1 MEENEQVRFEFSSV
15 DKLRNKDQDERDLG
29 KESKQEEEEEDE
41 EFEMFVRCNFGK
53 HIRALTDAIK
63 SMCTGLILTF
73 EPEHFSM
80 FSIGMSKANLMSILF
95 DKNEFEVW
103 DVPSTF
109 QFSVSAERFSK
120 CMKNV
125 INYQSIIFAVNKSQE
140 LIMILSDQRKQSN
153 LMTKINQMDLD
164 YTDERKGII
173 QAQKFEKNIKMVA
186 EQLTSSINDIKA
198 ESSVVEFTSD
208 FKSIFRI
215 FTKPKI
221 GSGKEPICIILKP
234 TIIDG
239 EVIFGG
245 VKESHIINVHN
256 TSQSRITSLIPTT
269 KPNALLS
276 VNSMST
282 NNSNTTKKRKKKETN
297 EPNNNKKSE
306 DTLLLDLEEIDDQD
320 FILAE
325 EMLTSGP
332 TSLCSSITQ
341 NGTENSRKKKAD
353 YLEKHQQQHPSMNK
367 QEYAKLMKLST
378 NDFFSDKTEY
388 ERSSYPAAFIAMFC
402 RMVPQES
409 ILEIL
414 FNTNN
419 VLYIRSKTRYYTIVY
434 CLVCTQEDEDK

>member
-1 MEENEQVRFEFSSV
+1 MEENEEVRFQFSSV
-15 DKLRNKDQDERDLG
+15 DKLKNKDLEEN
-29 KESKQEEEEEDE
+29 KNPEEEGEEE
-41 EFEMFVRCNFGK
+41 GFEMFVRCNFGK

-80 FSIGMSKANLMSILF
+80 FSIGMSKANLISIFF

-164 YTDERKGII
+164 YTDERKEMI
-173 QAQKFEKNIKMVA
+173 QAEKFEKNIKMVA

-245 VKESHIINVHN
+245 VKESHITNSHT
-256 TSQSRITSLIPTT
+256 TSQSRVTSLLPTT
-269 KPNALLS
+269 KPNPLLS
-276 VNSMST
+276 VNSITT
-282 NNSNTTKKRKKKETN
+282 NNSNAKKRKKKETN
-297 EPNNNKKSE
+297 ETNKKSE

-341 NGTENSRKKKAD
+341 NGSANSRKRKTD
-353 YLEKHQQQHPSMNK
+353 VLEKNQPSMNK
-367 QEYAKLMKLST
+367 QEYAKLIKLST
-378 NDFFSDKTEY
+378 SDFFADKTGFEK
-388 ERSSYPAAFIAMFC
+388 SSYPAAFIAMFC

-414 FNTNN
+414 FNTSN
-419 VLYIRSKTRYYTIVY
+419 VLYIRSKTKYYTIVY
-434 CLVCTQEDEDK
+434 CLVPTQEDEDK